1 MARKKQVVKTQHQI
15 NGREVLEAINAIA
28 FSQNIEQ
35 SELLSILE
43 KNIHDVLVRRNYDL
57 RHANVE
63 VSFDMN
69 GNLHI
74 NRVYKIVPEYS
85 DTYKENCQEITQDD
99 ILELLEKYV
108 VDGDEEKTK
117 LKQQEYVK
125 VTNETVYEKIDFKFE
140 RKLFD
145 DLRSVTKG
153 KILATSKENRFN
165 DIRYELSFFKARIT
179 NIRKQ
184 NIYLSYKDVEF
195 ILPFTEFDKHDS
207 PRNYHIG
214 DFISV
219 SFLKEEKTNTSLRL
233 FVTKKAECIVPT
245 VFKQYKIIGKE
256 SQFELKTVSPLFNK
270 KGYKLFITSKN
281 LSADFIKQYILK
293 HKNIAK
299 VKQALEMS
307 PAHNFLFLVSNSVT
321 EFIIQFYQ
329 NKVVIQ
335 NISIDEDSNQYDL
348 IVSTDTDK
356 VTALKEL
363 KNLRI
368 YTKKMFDQ
376 TINLNVLTS
385 SEYHVQQ
392 EKENKELINNLMKNL
407 HTHNLVAEL
416 LFEYQFDTVEDV
428 YLADHVEF
436 EPIKFQL
443 EEYGLTIDELKEK
456 ASKYVNTHLDKYK
469 DNENSNLN
477 GLSLSE
483 NEIQILS
490 KNYNINTI
498 QELAD
503 LDMYE
508 VMDILLV
515 DKNRAKKIV
524 LEARGLE

>member
-1 MARKKQVVKTQHQI
+1 
-15 NGREVLEAINAIA
+15 
-28 FSQNIEQ
+28 
-35 SELLSILE
+35 
-43 KNIHDVLVRRNYDL
+43 
-57 RHANVE
+57 
-63 VSFDMN
+63 
-69 GNLHI
+69 
-74 NRVYKIVPEYS
+74 
-85 DTYKENCQEITQDD
+85 
-99 ILELLEKYV
+99 
-108 VDGDEEKTK
+108 
-117 LKQQEYVK
+117 
-125 VTNETVYEKIDFKFE
+125 
-140 RKLFD
+140 
-145 DLRSVTKG
+145 
-153 KILATSKENRFN
+153 
-165 DIRYELSFFKARIT
+165 
-179 NIRKQ
+179 
-184 NIYLSYKDVEF
+184 
-195 ILPFTEFDKHDS
+195 
-207 PRNYHIG
+207 
-214 DFISV
+214 
-219 SFLKEEKTNTSLRL
+219 
-233 FVTKKAECIVPT
+233 
-245 VFKQYKIIGKE
+245 
-256 SQFELKTVSPLFNK
+256 
-270 KGYKLFITSKN
+270 
-281 LSADFIKQYILK
+281 
-293 HKNIAK
+293 
-299 VKQALEMS
+299 MS

-385 SEYHVQQ
+385 SEYHVKQ

-428 YLADHVEF
+428 YLADHAEF

-483 NEIQILS
+483 NEMQILS